1 MRLIDKE
8 SILAMTHLWEGER
21 FSDGRP
27 RVPDDIIQRMKAIS
41 IEQAWGVLNGNNYKF
56 QFAGDWMNLHP
67 DRILVGRAVNVCV
80 CADPPRFQLDGHLCA
95 R

>member
-21 FSDGRP
+21 FPDGRP
-27 RVPDDIIQRMKAIS
+27 RVPDDILRRMKAIS

-67 DRILVGRAVNVCV
+67 RSEFWSAGR
-80 CADPPRFQLDGHLCA
+80 
-95 R
+95 